1 MKKNIFILLVFICS
15 ITSKG
20 QVAGSL
26 GILDTRSVNDLPN
39 FSIYSMRADFK
50 IRDVI
55 GVPGQGYYSTNLT
68 LAPWFDNSGGKNH
81 QLNFNDGGIFYRNA
95 YPQDSQWGNWQRI
108 LMANSDGNVG
118 IGIPTPTY
126 KLDVL
131 GSVGLGSE
139 SVNANTTKVFLR
151 NPAGKT
157 WAISSGANM
166 VTESS
171 FSIYNWTDNQNSPYF
186 HIDVNGNVGIGTFSP
201 DTKLAV
207 NGTIHT
213 KEVKVDLQSP
223 MSVPDY
229 VFANDYKLRSL
240 EEVETYI
247 KENNHLPEIPS
258 AKEIEKNGLM
268 LAEMN
273 MGLLKKIEELTLYSI
288 QQNKKI
294 DLQNKEIESLKE
306 LVLRVTKLENEL
318 ARK

>member
-1 MKKNIFILLVFICS
+1 MKTTIKLIFILLGINSYVISAQTNFNQGIRLENGTNVNFQAYAVSPLDAGDIVFTKYNNQEMARIRSEYDGTNDGAS
-15 ITSKG
+15 IVFSTTSSIK
-20 QVAGSL
+20 
-26 GILDTRSVNDLPN
+26 DTFN
-39 FSIYSMRADFK
+39 FS
-50 IRDVI
+50 
-55 GVPGQGYYSTNLT
+55 STGNL
-68 LAPWFDNSGGKNH
+68 
-81 QLNFNDGGIFYRNA
+81 
-95 YPQDSQWGNWQRI
+95 
-108 LMANSDGNVG
+108 G
-118 IGIPTPTY
+118 IGIPAPAY

-131 GSVGLGSE
+131 GSIGLGSE

-186 HIDVNGNVGIGTFSP
+186 HIDINGNIGIGTFAP

-240 EEVETYI
+240 KEVEIYI
-247 KENNHLPEIPS
+247 KENKHLPEIPS

-294 DLQNKEIESLKE
+294 EAQNKEIQSLKE

>member
-1 MKKNIFILLVFICS
+1 MKLKFTLILFLFVAYVNAQIYTPTGTIQGVSSNNNIGIG
-15 ITSKG
+15 TSTPNAR
-20 QVAGSL
+20 VDISDLTAGVGTAVML
-26 GILDTRSVNDLPN
+26 GIGERGYHSSSYG
-39 FSIYSMRADFK
+39 FRFK
-50 IRDVI
+50 
-55 GVPGQGYYSTNLT
+55 T
-68 LAPWFDNSGGKNH
+68 DNSTGVLSLFGVNASVETTP
-81 QLNFNDGGIFYRNA
+81 LFNVSRMT
-95 YPQDSQWGNWQRI
+95 S
-108 LMANSDGNVG
+108 NVG
-118 IGIPTPTY
+118 IGIPAPAY

-131 GSVGLGSE
+131 GSIGLGSE
-139 SVNANTTKVFLR
+139 SVNANTTKIFLR

-273 MGLLKKIEELTLYSI
+273 MSLLKKIEELTLYSI

-294 DLQNKEIESLKE
+294 EVQNKEIESLKE